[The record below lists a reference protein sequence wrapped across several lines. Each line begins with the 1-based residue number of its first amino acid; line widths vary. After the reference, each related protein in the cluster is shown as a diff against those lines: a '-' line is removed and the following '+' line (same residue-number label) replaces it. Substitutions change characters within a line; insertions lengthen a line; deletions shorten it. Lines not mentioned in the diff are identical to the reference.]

1 MAKRKLSK
9 KINKKKLSKKVFT
22 KKSYEVPATQ
32 GMLFEFREEMKMSMS
47 SLNSKIDSLELKMD
61 SRFKSMDSR
70 FKSMDSRF
78 DKILSEV
85 HRIALMV
92 EDQNARNKYV
102 LDGYTSLNDRL
113 EKVEKKVFEENM

>member
-61 SRFKSMDSR
+61 SRFK
-70 FKSMDSRF
+70 
-78 DKILSEV
+78 
-85 HRIALMV
+85 
-92 EDQNARNKYV
+92 
-102 LDGYTSLNDRL
+102 
-113 EKVEKKVFEENM
+113 